1 MLRYA
6 NSRLGSR
13 STSQS
18 SQGETPVPA
27 PTRRWHPSDTFD
39 DAAKPMAS
47 SVNAGRSSPGLAMG
61 TASPEKPAAGK
72 IDLAKLGFLPK
83 KRVDLMSTSPQPRE
97 DKDPNPHLP
106 TSPGPTTPTTGKSLV
121 DKIPKTPPPETSPHT
136 LGDSDDDDDLDY
148 TENPFDRR

>member
-1 MLRYA
+1 M
-6 NSRLGSR
+6 S
-13 STSQS
+13 
-18 SQGETPVPA
+18 A
-27 PTRRWHPSDTFD
+27 PTRRWHPSDNYEEPSKPT
-39 DAAKPMAS
+39 AAGVPGT
-47 SVNAGRSSPGLAMG
+47 AGRRSPGPAG
-61 TASPEKPAAGK
+61 SASPEKAATGK

-106 TSPGPTTPTTGKSLV
+106 TSPGGPATPTTGKSLV
-121 DKIPKTPPPETSPHT
+121 DKIPKTPPAETSPHT